1 MMINHNM
8 NSLYPIQP
16 VDHFSFFEEW
26 ASELRLFATGA
37 AVGGLFGAILWL
49 GTLLS

>member
-1 MMINHNM
+1 MMIHQKM

-16 VDHFSFFEEW
+16 VDHFSFFKEW
-26 ASELRLFATGA
+26 ANELRLFAMGA

-49 GTLLS
+49 GTLLG